1 MDFDDEINELPPT
14 EIQSKNLT
22 KGRTILSYEKFNNK
36 FYQSDRIDL
45 DNVKNI
51 ITWDYTTLGN
61 KKFVMLCI

>member
-1 MDFDDEINELPPT
+1 MKVQNDNIVIKST
-14 EIQSKNLT
+14 V
-22 KGRTILSYEKFNNK
+22 EKFNNK